1 MFNCYNENTHTC
13 DGRCQ
18 GATDC
23 PMVYNINTSKNEMK
37 LYIENAINQKE
48 EWDKFINKL
57 HQDEEYLK
65 SIEKLKLKINL

>member
-1 MFNCYNENTHTC
+1 MFDCYNENIHTC

-23 PMVYNINTSKNEMK
+23 PLAYDINVSRNEMK

-48 EWDKFINKL
+48 EWDKFIEEL
-57 HQDEEYLK
+57 HHDEEYLEA
-65 SIEKLKLKINL
+65 IEQLRN